1 VFLLFSFALLLVAAA
16 AAAGQLRRGVHHRRG
31 RAGCASGYKE
41 GTRGA
46 RGARGERRM
55 SVSRD
60 SCGWIAKLRGG
71 VRDSRCRAHLSAW
84 RALRQSALRR
94 VFAATGVVS
103 STGLESRPGVDCRGP
118 GTTRER
124 TARRECG
131 RARGAS
137 AAGRATGAR
146 FASPSGGAS
155 ISKHRRYQ
163 SPADVA
169 SAGGD
174 TQQRLLNSELSRSGW
189 QQ

>member
-1 VFLLFSFALLLVAAA
+1 
-16 AAAGQLRRGVHHRRG
+16 
-31 RAGCASGYKE
+31 
-41 GTRGA
+41 
-46 RGARGERRM
+46 M

-118 GTTRER
+118 GPTRER

-131 RARGAS
+131 RARAYS
-137 AAGRATGAR
+137 LAIPPTLERAM
-146 FASPSGGAS
+146 
-155 ISKHRRYQ
+155 HDRRTQ
-163 SPADVA
+163 SVYDAECD
-169 SAGGD
+169 
-174 TQQRLLNSELSRSGW
+174 
-189 QQ
+189 